1 MYGHVC
7 SQIARMRLHN
17 SPSTVGNGARHEASL
32 ISSPPHTAP
41 YHARQKIERLHS
53 ADEGESTQL
62 RISSRCHQRQPAR
75 AFSVTGSS
83 SPRSYLQPS
92 IRRALLSVQLC
103 CQQSRDVDGNVTA
116 TISPL
121 PLVFYVFHVQTKVA
135 IKPLLRIF
143 TLFLFNFNAPT

>member
-1 MYGHVC
+1 MLT
-7 SQIARMRLHN
+7 RRRLFFVEGWLKLVKLQN
-17 SPSTVGNGARHEASL
+17 FRRFLPFQRWFPSLHQCKPTN
-32 ISSPPHTAP
+32 
-41 YHARQKIERLHS
+41 ERSHS

-75 AFSVTGSS
+75 AFSVTGS